1 MGSDFKKKVLKFILK
16 LLISGFF
23 IGLLIIKVDWQ
34 ESWQY
39 LQKIE
44 AWQIIVYLA
53 VIFLS
58 LFISAK
64 KWQELCLF
72 KGLHDSFLNFF
83 KLFLTGSFINNFVPS
98 TIGGDIF
105 RAYQVGK
112 KEKKYSQATATVV
125 MDRFTGLL
133 ALMLMS
139 PIFFLFNFSH
149 ASGIYLLIISN
160 LIILGSLT
168 ALIIFWKTQKTA
180 WVRKFIDY
188 LPDKAANFLRE
199 LSDFGSD
206 WKIFGRAMVYAFL
219 FNLIGVGLANLI
231 LFWSLGININ
241 LLDYFSVIFLISIVA
256 SVPAG
261 VGLKEWAYI
270 AFFAPL
276 GISIPGAVMVAI
288 LNRFLHALVNV
299 AALPIYWKSAH
310 PHRQRAK

>member
-1 MGSDFKKKVLKFILK
+1 MESVFNKKVLKFILK
-16 LLISGFF
+16 LLVSAFF
-23 IGLLIIKVDWQ
+23 IGLLIIKVNWG

-39 LQKIE
+39 LQKVE
-44 AWQIIVYLA
+44 AWQIAVYLV
-53 VIFLS
+53 VIFAS

-72 KGLHDSFLNFF
+72 RGLHNSFFNFF

-105 RAYQVGK
+105 RAYQIGK
-112 KEKKYSQATATVV
+112 KEKRYSEATATVV

-133 ALMLMS
+133 ALMIMS
-139 PIFFLFNFSH
+139 PLFFLLNFSRV
-149 ASGIYLLIISN
+149 SGVYLLILSN
-160 LIILGSLT
+160 VIILGSL
-168 ALIIFWKTQKTA
+168 AVLVIFWKTRKTA
-180 WVRKFIDY
+180 WMKKLVGYFPQKVAD
-188 LPDKAANFLRE
+188 FLRE
-199 LSDFGSD
+199 LTSFGSN
-206 WKIFGRAMVYAFL
+206 WKIFGRAMIYSFL
-219 FNLIGVGLANLI
+219 FNLIGVGLANWI

-256 SVPAG
+256 SIPAG

-288 LNRFLHALVNV
+288 LNRFLHGLVNLV
-299 AALPIYWKSAH
+299 ALPIYLKS
-310 PHRQRAK
+310 KK

>member
-1 MGSDFKKKVLKFILK
+1 MESVFNKKILKFTAK
-16 LLISGFF
+16 LLVSVFF

-44 AWQIIVYLA
+44 AWQIGVYLL
-53 VIFLS
+53 VIFAG

-72 KGLHDSFLNFF
+72 KGLRDSFLNFF
-83 KLFLTGSFINNFVPS
+83 KLYLTGAFINNFVPS

-105 RAYQVGK
+105 RAYQIGK
-112 KEKKYSQATATVV
+112 KEKRYTESTAAVV

-139 PIFFLFNFSH
+139 PVFFLINFSQV
-149 ASGIYLLIISN
+149 SGIYLIGLAN
-160 LIILGSLT
+160 WIILG
-168 ALIIFWKTQKTA
+168 ALVALVIFWKTRKTTGM
-180 WVRKFIDY
+180 KKLIGYF
-188 LPDKAANFLRE
+188 PQKAADFLRE
-199 LSDFGSD
+199 LTSFGSD
-206 WKIFGRAMVYAFL
+206 WKVFVRAMVYSFL
-219 FNLIGVGLANLI
+219 FNLIGVGLANLV

-241 LLDYFSVIFLISIVA
+241 LLDYFSVIFIISIV
-256 SVPAG
+256 SSIPAG

-288 LNRFLHALVNV
+288 LNRFLQGLVNLV
-299 AALPIYWKSAH
+299 ALPIYWKS
-310 PHRQRAK
+310 KK

>member
-1 MGSDFKKKVLKFILK
+1 MKLSKTLKFIIK
-16 LLISGFF
+16 LLISAFF
-23 IGLLIIKVDWQ
+23 VGLLIIKVNWS

-44 AWQIIVYLA
+44 AWQIAVYLG

-64 KWQELCLF
+64 KWQELCHF
-72 KGLHDSFLNFF
+72 KGIEDSFLNFF
-83 KLFLTGSFINNFVPS
+83 KLYLTGAFINNFVPS

-105 RAYQVGK
+105 RAYQMGE
-112 KEKKYSQATATVV
+112 KEKKYMESTASVV
-125 MDRFTGLL
+125 MDRLTGLL
-133 ALMLMS
+133 ALMIMS
-139 PIFFLFNFSH
+139 PILYLFNFSRV
-149 ASGIYLLIISN
+149 SKIYLIGLSN
-160 LIILGSLT
+160 AIILGALI
-168 ALIIFWKTQKTA
+168 ALIIFWKTKKTA
-180 WVRKFIDY
+180 WTRKLFDY
-188 LPDKAANFLRE
+188 LPNKAIKFFDEISIYGGNME
-199 LSDFGSD
+199 
-206 WKIFGRAMVYAFL
+206 IFSRAMIYSFL

-256 SVPAG
+256 SIPAG

-288 LNRFLHALVNV
+288 LNRFLQALVNV
-299 AALPIYWKSAH
+299 AALPVYLKSKTGKDIA
-310 PHRQRAK
+310 

>member
-1 MGSDFKKKVLKFILK
+1 MMVFSKKKIIKFILK
-16 LLISGFF
+16 LLISAFF

-44 AWQIIVYLA
+44 VWQIAVYIA
-53 VIFLS
+53 VIFGGM
-58 LFISAK
+58 FISAK

-72 KGLHDSFLNFF
+72 KGLRDSFFNFF
-83 KLFLTGSFINNFVPS
+83 KLYLTGAFINNFVPS

-105 RAYQVGK
+105 RAYQIGK
-112 KEKKYSQATATVV
+112 KEKRYTEATAAVV

-133 ALMLMS
+133 ALMIMS
-139 PIFFLFNFSH
+139 PIFFLINFSRV
-149 ASGIYLLIISN
+149 SGIYLIGLAN
-160 LIILGSLT
+160 LIILGVLL
-168 ALIIFWKTQKTA
+168 ALIIFWKTKKTA
-180 WVRKFIDY
+180 WMRKLLDY
-188 LPDKAANFLRE
+188 LPDKVNNFLRE
-199 LSDFGSD
+199 LSSFGSD
-206 WKIFGRAMVYAFL
+206 WQVFARAMVYSFL

-256 SVPAG
+256 SIPAG

-288 LNRFLHALVNV
+288 LNRFLQGLVNLV
-299 AALPIYWKSAH
+299 ALPIYMKSKV
-310 PHRQRAK
+310 QKSKSL

>member
-1 MGSDFKKKVLKFILK
+1 MKKEKIKK
-16 LLISGFF
+16 LLKPLLKIIISVFF
-23 IGLLIIKVDWQ
+23 VGLLIIKVDWQ

-44 AWQIIVYLA
+44 AWQIVVYLA
-53 VIFLS
+53 VIFAS

-105 RAYQVGK
+105 RAYQIGK

-139 PIFFLFNFSH
+139 PIFFLFNFSQ
-149 ASGIYLLIISN
+149 ASGIYLLIVSN
-160 LIILGSLT
+160 LIILASL
-168 ALIIFWKTQKTA
+168 AMLIIFWKTKKTA
-180 WVRKFIDY
+180 WARKFMDY
-188 LPDKAANFLRE
+188 LPEKVTNFLKE
-199 LSDFGSD
+199 LSSFGSD
-206 WKIFGRAMVYAFL
+206 WKIFGRAMVYSFL

-241 LLDYFSVIFLISIVA
+241 LWDYFSVIFLISIVA
-256 SVPAG
+256 SIPAG

-299 AALPIYWKSAH
+299 AALPIYLSK
-310 PHRQRAK
+310 KEEK

>member
-1 MGSDFKKKVLKFILK
+1 MESVFNKKVLKFTAK
-16 LLISGFF
+16 LLVSAFF
-23 IGLLIIKVDWQ
+23 IWLLIIKVDWK

-44 AWQIIVYLA
+44 AWQIVVYLA

-64 KWQELCLF
+64 KWQELCLC
-72 KGLHDSFLNFF
+72 KGLRDSFFNFF

-105 RAYQVGK
+105 RAYQMGK
-112 KEKKYSQATATVV
+112 KEKRYSEATATVV

-133 ALMLMS
+133 ALMIMS
-139 PIFFLFNFSH
+139 PIFFLLNFSR
-149 ASGIYLLIISN
+149 ASGVYLLTISN
-160 LIILGSLT
+160 LIILG
-168 ALIIFWKTQKTA
+168 AMVVLIVFWKMRKTA
-180 WVRKFIDY
+180 WVKKLIGYFPQKVAD
-188 LPDKAANFLRE
+188 FSHE
-199 LSDFGSD
+199 LTGFGSD
-206 WKIFGRAMVYAFL
+206 WKVFNRAMVYSFL

-241 LLDYFSVIFLISIVA
+241 LWDYFSAIFLISIVA
-256 SVPAG
+256 SIPAG

-270 AFFAPL
+270 AYFAPL

-288 LNRFLHALVNV
+288 LNRFLHGLVNLV
-299 AALPIYWKSAH
+299 ALPIYLKS
-310 PHRQRAK
+310 KK

>member
-1 MGSDFKKKVLKFILK
+1 MESVFNKKVLKFILK
-16 LLISGFF
+16 LLVSVFF

-44 AWQIIVYLA
+44 VWQIGVYLA

-64 KWQELCLF
+64 KWQELCLC

-105 RAYQVGK
+105 RAYQIGK
-112 KEKKYSQATATVV
+112 KEKKYSAATATVV

-133 ALMLMS
+133 ALMIMS
-139 PIFFLFNFSH
+139 PIFFLFNFSRV
-149 ASGIYLLIISN
+149 SGIYLIGLSN
-160 LIILGSLT
+160 IIILGSL
-168 ALIIFWKTQKTA
+168 LLLLIFWKTQKTA
-180 WVRKFIDY
+180 WVRKLLEY
-188 LPDKAANFLRE
+188 LPVKITNFLRE
-199 LSDFGSD
+199 LSEFGSD
-206 WKIFGRAMVYAFL
+206 RKVFGRAMIYSFL

-231 LFWSLGININ
+231 LFRSLGININ

-256 SVPAG
+256 SIPAG

-270 AFFAPL
+270 AYFAPL
-276 GISIPGAVMVAI
+276 GISIPGAVIVAI
-288 LNRFLHALVNV
+288 LNRFLHALVNLV
-299 AALPIYWKSAH
+299 ALPIYLKS
-310 PHRQRAK
+310 KK

>member
-1 MGSDFKKKVLKFILK
+1 MMVFSKKKIIKFILK
-16 LLISGFF
+16 LLISAFF

-44 AWQIIVYLA
+44 VWQIAVYIA
-53 VIFLS
+53 VIFGGM
-58 LFISAK
+58 FISAK

-72 KGLHDSFLNFF
+72 KGLRDSFFNFF
-83 KLFLTGSFINNFVPS
+83 KLYLTGAFINNFVPS

-105 RAYQVGK
+105 RAYQIGK
-112 KEKKYSQATATVV
+112 KEKRYTEATAAVV

-133 ALMLMS
+133 ALMIMS
-139 PIFFLFNFSH
+139 PIFFLINFSRV
-149 ASGIYLLIISN
+149 SGIYLIGLAN
-160 LIILGSLT
+160 LIILGVLL
-168 ALIIFWKTQKTA
+168 ALIIFWKTKKTA
-180 WVRKFIDY
+180 WMRKLLDY
-188 LPDKAANFLRE
+188 LPDKVNNFLRE
-199 LSDFGSD
+199 LSSFGSD
-206 WKIFGRAMVYAFL
+206 WQVFARAMVYSFL

-256 SVPAG
+256 SIPAG

-288 LNRFLHALVNV
+288 LNRFLQGLVNLV
-299 AALPIYWKSAH
+299 ALPIYMKS
-310 PHRQRAK
+310 KK

>member
-1 MGSDFKKKVLKFILK
+1 MVFSKEKLLKFTAKFLV
-16 LLISGFF
+16 SVFF
-23 IGLLIIKVDWQ
+23 IGLLIIKVNWS

-39 LQKIE
+39 LQRIE
-44 AWQIIVYLA
+44 TWQIIAYLV

-58 LFISAK
+58 LFISTK

-105 RAYQVGK
+105 RAYQIGK
-112 KEKKYSQATATVV
+112 KEKKYSAATATVV

-139 PIFFLFNFSH
+139 PFFFLLNFSRV
-149 ASGIYLLIISN
+149 SGVYLIGLSN
-160 LIILGSLT
+160 LIILGSLVM
-168 ALIIFWKTQKTA
+168 LIIFWKTQKTA
-180 WVRKFIDY
+180 WVRKFLNY
-188 LPDKAANFLRE
+188 LPEKITDFFHE
-199 LSDFGSD
+199 LSEFGSD
-206 WKIFGRAMVYAFL
+206 WKVFSRAMAYSFL
-219 FNLIGVGLANLI
+219 FNLIGIGLANLI

-241 LLDYFSVIFLISIVA
+241 VLDYFSAIFLISIVA
-256 SVPAG
+256 SIPAG

-270 AFFAPL
+270 AYFAPL

-288 LNRFLHALVNV
+288 LNRFLHGLVNLV
-299 AALPIYWKSAH
+299 ALPIYLKT
-310 PHRQRAK
+310 KK